1 MSQTTEK
8 TPLMTADRK
17 AKISMKLSKPKS
29 ISGSLDETVG
39 SSHEH
44 EEVELVEKEEDDMF
58 VYSKGLTSQEA
69 AILLKKYGRNE
80 LPDKTIPKWYIF
92 LSLLWQPMPL
102 MIWIAAII
110 EFFIENDMYILLFS
124 KFIYL
129 ILVVENYKN
138 HETV

>member
-1 MSQTTEK
+1 MSSGEK
-8 TPLMTADRK
+8 TPLMSSK
-17 AKISMKLSKPKS
+17 NMISQKLRNPNSVPV
-29 ISGSLDETVG
+29 GLDQTVG
-39 SSHEH
+39 TNKEH

-110 EFFIENDMYILLFS
+110 EFFIENYMDMYILLFS